1 MNVFEE
7 LFSALA
13 GGRVLDA
20 ATGEGGFIRVL
31 HKYLISY
38 TEIVGIDSSGRM
50 IKTAQRKNKNQ
61 KVHFVQMN
69 AEQIGF
75 NEASFDTVSIAVSLH
90 HLENVPQVLGEMKRV
105 LKPGGMFII
114 CEMHRDGMTEAQFNA
129 IRIHHWAAEVDAA
142 LGTLHDRTFARAEI
156 LDYIDDLNLYDV
168 ITRDI
173 QQIDADPMKDKVVRS
188 VSGYIDKYVQRAEQ
202 ISAGEMLIQRGE
214 ELRRSLHEK
223 GVQREPVL
231 VVIGQKP

>member
-7 LFSALA
+7 LFSVLA

-31 HKYLISY
+31 HKYLDNY

-61 KVHFVQMN
+61 KIHFVQMN
-69 AEQIGF
+69 TEQIGF
-75 NEASFDTVSIAVSLH
+75 NEASFDTVSISVSLH

-114 CEMHRDGMTEAQFNA
+114 CEMHRDGLTEAQFNA

-142 LGTLHDRTFARAEI
+142 LGTLHDRTFARGEI
-156 LDYIDDLNLYDV
+156 LDYIDELGLNDV

-188 VSGYIDKYVQRAEQ
+188 VSGFIDKYIQRAKG
-202 ISAGEMLIQRGE
+202 ISTSEMLIQQGE
-214 ELRRSLHEK
+214 ELRRSLNEK

-231 VVIGQKP
+231 VVVGQKP

>member
-1 MNVFEE
+1 MNVFRES
-7 LFSALA
+7 FSDLA

-20 ATGEGGFIRVL
+20 ATGEGGFIGVL
-31 HKYLISY
+31 HKYLKSY
-38 TEIVGIDSSGRM
+38 TEIFGIDTSGRV
-50 IKTAQRKNKNQ
+50 IKIAQRKNENQ
-61 KVHFVQMN
+61 KVQFVQMN
-69 AEQIGF
+69 AGQIGF
-75 NEASFDTVSIAVSLH
+75 EEASFDTVSIAVSLH
-90 HLENVPQVLGEMKRV
+90 HLENVRQVLGEMKRV

-156 LDYIDDLNLYDV
+156 LDYIDGLELYDV

-173 QQIDADPMKDKVVRS
+173 QDIDADPLDDETVRS
-188 VSGYIDKYVQRAEQ
+188 VGSYIDKYLQRAGQ
-202 ISAGEMLIQRGE
+202 ISTGEMLIQRGE
-214 ELRRSLHEK
+214 ELRKSLQDK

-231 VVIGQKP
+231 VVIGKKP

>member
-7 LFSALA
+7 LFSVLA

-20 ATGEGGFIRVL
+20 ATGAGGFTRVL
-31 HKYLISY
+31 RKYLNSY
-38 TEIVGIDSSGRM
+38 TEIIGIDSSGRM
-50 IKTAQRKNKNQ
+50 INTAQRKNKNN

-69 AEQIGF
+69 AGQIGF
-75 NEASFDTVSIAVSLH
+75 NEESFNTVSIAVSLH

-105 LKPGGMFII
+105 LKPGGVFII

-156 LDYIDDLNLYDV
+156 LDYIDELNLYDV

-173 QQIDADPMKDKVVRS
+173 QGIDTDPLDDKAVTS
-188 VSGYIDKYVQRAEQ
+188 VGGYIDKYLQRAGQ
-202 ISAGEMLIQRGE
+202 ISSGDMFIQRGE

>member
-7 LFSALA
+7 LFSPLA

-114 CEMHRDGMTEAQFNA
+114 CEMHRDGLTEAQFNA

-156 LDYIDDLNLYDV
+156 LDYIKDLNRCDV

-173 QQIDADPMKDKVVRS
+173 QHLDADPLDDETVRA
-188 VSGYIDKYVQRAEQ
+188 VGGYIDKYIQRAEQ

>member
-7 LFSALA
+7 LFSVLA

-31 HKYLISY
+31 HKYLNSY

-50 IKTAQRKNKNQ
+50 IKTTQRKNKNQ
-61 KVHFVQMN
+61 KVQFVQMN
-69 AEQIGF
+69 AGQIGF
-75 NEASFDTVSIAVSLH
+75 KEESFDTVSIAVSLH
-90 HLENVPQVLGEMKRV
+90 HLENVRQVLGEMKRV
-105 LKPGGMFII
+105 LKSGGMFIV

-142 LGTLHDRTFARAEI
+142 LGILHDRTFARAEI
-156 LDYIDDLNLYDV
+156 LDYIDGLNLNDV

-173 QQIDADPMKDKVVRS
+173 QKKDADPLDGEAVTS
-188 VSGYIDKYVQRAEQ
+188 VGGYIDKYVQRAGQ
-202 ISAGEMLIQRGE
+202 ISTGEMLIQRGE
-214 ELRRSLHEK
+214 ELRRSLYEK

-231 VVIGQKP
+231 VVIGQKL

>member
-7 LFSALA
+7 LFSPLA

-75 NEASFDTVSIAVSLH
+75 NETSFDTVSIAVSLH

-114 CEMHRDGMTEAQFNA
+114 CEMHRDGLTEAQFNA

-156 LDYIDDLNLYDV
+156 LDYIDDLDLYDV

-188 VSGYIDKYVQRAEQ
+188 VSGYIDKYFQRAEQ

>member
-7 LFSALA
+7 LFSVLA

-20 ATGEGGFIRVL
+20 ATGTGGFINVL
-31 HKYLISY
+31 HKYLNSY
-38 TEIVGIDSSGRM
+38 TEIVGIDSNSWV
-50 IKTAQRKNKNQ
+50 IKTAQRKNKNHQ
-61 KVHFVQMN
+61 VHFVQMN
-69 AEQIGF
+69 AGQIGF
-75 NEASFDTVSIAVSLH
+75 NEESFDTVSIAVSLH

-105 LKPGGMFII
+105 LKPDGVFII

-156 LDYIDDLNLYDV
+156 LDYIDELNLYDV

-173 QQIDADPMKDKVVRS
+173 QGIDTDPLDDKAVTS
-188 VSGYIDKYVQRAEQ
+188 VGGYIDKYIQRAGK
-202 ISAGEMLIQRGE
+202 ISAGELFIQRGE

>member
-7 LFSALA
+7 LFSVLA

-31 HKYLISY
+31 HKHLNNY
-38 TEIVGIDSSGRM
+38 TEIVGIDCSGRM
-50 IKTAQRKNKNQ
+50 INTAQRKNKNQ

-69 AEQIGF
+69 AGQIGF
-75 NEASFDTVSIAVSLH
+75 KEASFDTVSIAVSLH
-90 HLENVPQVLGEMKRV
+90 HLENVRQVLGEMKRV
-105 LKPGGMFII
+105 LKPGGKFII

-142 LGTLHDRTFARAEI
+142 LGTLHDRTFAQAEI
-156 LDYIDDLNLYDV
+156 LDYVDELELYDV
-168 ITRDI
+168 ITREI
-173 QQIDADPMKDKVVRS
+173 QGINTDPLDDKTITS
-188 VSGYIDKYVQRAEQ
+188 VGGYVEKYLQRAGQ
-202 ISAGEMLIQRGE
+202 ISSGEMFIQRGE

-231 VVIGQKP
+231 VVIGHKP

>member
-1 MNVFEE
+1 MNIFEE
-7 LFSALA
+7 LFSVLA
-13 GGRVLDA
+13 GGRILDA

-31 HKYLISY
+31 HKYLNSY
-38 TEIVGIDSSGRM
+38 TEIIGIDSSGPM
-50 IKTAQRKNKNQ
+50 INTAQRKNKNN

-69 AEQIGF
+69 AGQIGF
-75 NEASFDTVSIAVSLH
+75 EEASFDTVSIAVSLH
-90 HLENVPQVLGEMKRV
+90 HLENVRQVLGEMKRV
-105 LKPGGMFII
+105 LKPGGRFII

-129 IRIHHWAAEVDAA
+129 IRIHHWAAEVDAS

-156 LDYIDDLNLYDV
+156 LDYIDGLNLNDV
-168 ITRDI
+168 NTRDI
-173 QQIDADPMKDKVVRS
+173 QEKDADPLSDKAVTS
-188 VSGYIDKYVQRAEQ
+188 VGGYIDKYVQRAGQ
-202 ISAGEMLIQRGE
+202 ISTGEILIQRGE

>member
-7 LFSALA
+7 LFSDLA

-20 ATGEGGFIRVL
+20 ATGKGGFIRVL
-31 HKYLISY
+31 HKYLNSY

-50 IKTAQRKNKNQ
+50 INTAQSKNKNQ
-61 KVHFVQMN
+61 KIHFLQMN

-75 NEASFDTVSIAVSLH
+75 EEARLDTVSIAVSLH

-156 LDYIDDLNLYDV
+156 LDYVDELELDEV
-168 ITRDI
+168 ITREI
-173 QQIDADPMKDKVVRS
+173 QGINTDPLDDKAVRS
-188 VSGYIDKYVQRAEQ
+188 VGGYIDKYLQRTGQ
-202 ISAGEMLIQRGE
+202 ISSGEMFIQRGE
-214 ELRRSLHEK
+214 KLSRSLHEK
-223 GVQREPVL
+223 GVHREPVL

>member
-7 LFSALA
+7 LFSVLA

-31 HKYLISY
+31 HKHLNNY
-38 TEIVGIDSSGRM
+38 TEIVGIDCSGRM
-50 IKTAQRKNKNQ
+50 IITAQRKNKNQ

-69 AEQIGF
+69 AGQIGF
-75 NEASFDTVSIAVSLH
+75 EEASFDTVSIAVSLH
-90 HLENVPQVLGEMKRV
+90 HLENVRQVLGEMKRV
-105 LKPGGMFII
+105 LQPGGMFII
-114 CEMHRDGMTEAQFNA
+114 REMHRDGMTEAQFNA

-156 LDYIDDLNLYDV
+156 LDYIDGLNLNDV

-173 QQIDADPMKDKVVRS
+173 QHIDADPKEDEVVRS
-188 VSGYIDKYVQRAEQ
+188 VGGYIEKYVQRAGRA
-202 ISAGEMLIQRGE
+202 SSGEMLIQRGE